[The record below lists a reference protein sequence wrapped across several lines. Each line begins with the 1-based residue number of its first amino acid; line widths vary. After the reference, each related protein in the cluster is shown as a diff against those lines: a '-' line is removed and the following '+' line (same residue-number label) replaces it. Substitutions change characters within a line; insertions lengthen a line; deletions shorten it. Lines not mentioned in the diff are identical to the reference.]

1 MATNRSYPSDLTER
15 LLAGVPSEA
24 RDSIVARSRSRAL
37 RAGEVLFRTGE
48 PAEHLFLLRKGR
60 VLFSRHSRSGHEI
73 VMGILGPGDVFG
85 IGTILTQRVRYIG
98 TAESLDSGEVL
109 VWTRE
114 TILALNDEHPQLSEN
129 ALEVALRYAAE
140 FADRHERLVT
150 VTAEQRLG
158 GALTRLGVRT
168 GIHTPSGIEVRIKNE
183 QLASLADV
191 SPFTA
196 SRLLQQ
202 WERGGALSKSRG
214 IVRILCPEK
223 LLLLSEGPVPP
234 SLRQRNDPGP
244 AIG

>member
-1 MATNRSYPSDLTER
+1 MGTNRSYPSDLTER
-15 LLAGVPSEA
+15 LLAGVSPDA
-24 RDSIVARSRSRAL
+24 RHLIIAGARSRIL

-48 PAEHLFLLRKGR
+48 LAERLFVLRKGR
-60 VLFSRHSRSGHEI
+60 VQFSRQSRGGQEI

-85 IGTILTQRVRYIG
+85 IGSILTQRVQYLG

-114 TILALNDEHPQLSEN
+114 TILALNDAYPQLSGN

-150 VTAEQRLG
+150 VTAEERLS
-158 GALTRLGVRT
+158 GALSRLGVRA
-168 GIHTPSGIEVRIKNE
+168 GVRTPSGIEIRIKNE

-196 SRLLQQ
+196 SRLLKR
-202 WERGGALSKSRG
+202 WERAGVIRKGRG
-214 IVRILCPEK
+214 VVRIVCPEK
-223 LLLLSEGPVPP
+223 LI
-234 SLRQRNDPGP
+234 
-244 AIG
+244 A